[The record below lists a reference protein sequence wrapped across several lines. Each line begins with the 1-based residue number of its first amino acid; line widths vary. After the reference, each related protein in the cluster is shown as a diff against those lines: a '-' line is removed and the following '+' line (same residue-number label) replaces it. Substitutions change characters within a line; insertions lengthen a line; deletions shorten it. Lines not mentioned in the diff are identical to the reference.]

1 MQTSRLLGVKSQRSL
16 KSTAFSAQNNSTLP
30 KHDRLQK
37 NSLPLIAAAFMAAA
51 NLSTSVLAQRTGT
64 PPPGYL
70 IIDDQTLL
78 PGKSSDYV
86 RMERA

>member
-1 MQTSRLLGVKSQRSL
+1 
-16 KSTAFSAQNNSTLP
+16 
-30 KHDRLQK
+30 
-37 NSLPLIAAAFMAAA
+37 MAAA